1 MLENIKAKYF
11 IRFYFS
17 FINEKRKLRL
27 IKYNKK
33 LKSWININLLN
44 YKLFSGRYI
53 IYEEN
58 NKGKEYDYKGNLIYE
73 GEFKNGERNGKGLEY
88 NINKNLIFKGE
99 YLKGKRWNGNGF
111 YSINFM
117 YELKN
122 GNGFV
127 KEVIYKITKEE
138 NLIEDDLVFEGKYLN
153 GEKNGEGKEYTKK
166 GDLVFKGEY
175 LNGKKWN
182 GIMCFKNKENFEIKN
197 GKGFMKE
204 YLSNS
209 IFSGE
214 YLNGERYGK
223 GKEYYIESD
232 KLKFEGEYLNGK
244 RNGKG
249 NEYNKNDELVFE
261 GEYYFDFKLKGKL
274 FIDNYEIHEL
284 INDNE
289 KIKEF
294 DNNNNNLK
302 FEIEYINDTKNG
314 KGKEYYANGRI
325 KFEGVYVDDKQ
336 WKGKEST
343 FDING
348 FLQSEKDFVNGKIEK
363 QKDYN
368 YNGEL
373 VFEGKYVDGKRWNGK
388 GKEYNYFGYLEF
400 EGEYI
405 KGKKYYSKNMMKY
418 FM

>member
-1 MLENIKAKYF
+1 MLDNIKAIYF

-17 FINEKRKLRL
+17 FINEKRKLGL

-33 LKSWININLLN
+33 LKSWLDINLLN

-88 NINKNLIFKGE
+88 NMNKNLIFKGE

-127 KEVIYKITKEE
+127 KEIIYKITKVE
-138 NLIEDDLVFEGKYLN
+138 NLIEDDLVFEGNYLN
-153 GEKNGEGKEYTKK
+153 GEKNGEGKEYTKQ
-166 GDLVFKGEY
+166 GDLIFKGKY

-182 GIMCFKNKENFEIKN
+182 GIMCFKNNENFEIKN
-197 GKGFMKE
+197 GKGLIKE
-204 YLSNS
+204 YLSNA

-214 YLNGERYGK
+214 YLYGERYGK
-223 GKEYYIESD
+223 GKEYYIKSN

-249 NEYNKNDELVFE
+249 KEYNKNDELVFE
-261 GEYYFDFKLKGKL
+261 GEYYFNFKLKGKL
-274 FIDNYEIHEL
+274 FTDDNEIHEL

-294 DNNNNNLK
+294 VNYYYLK
-302 FEIEYINDTKNG
+302 SEFEYINDTKNG
-314 KGKEYYANGRI
+314 KGKEYYYDGKI
-325 KFEGVYVDDKQ
+325 KFEGIYVDGNQ
-336 WKGKEST
+336 WKGIEKT
-343 FDING
+343 FHING
-348 FLQSEKDFVNGKIEK
+348 LLKSEIDFVNGKIEK

-368 YNGEL
+368 DKGEL
-373 VFEGKYVDGKRWNGK
+373 VFEGKYFDGKRWNGK
-388 GKEYNYFGYLEF
+388 GKEYNYLGHLEF
-400 EGEYI
+400 EGKYI
-405 KGKKYYSKNMMKY
+405 NGKKYHSKNSIKY
-418 FM
+418 LI